1 MKLYHFTYEEA
12 LPSILA
18 EGLYRGEI
26 PLSRTTI
33 MPESAV
39 WLTTDQTPDGHG
51 LGYAHA
57 RVATPE
63 LAAAYKVPVGTTL
76 HFPDKK
82 KIRIQVDFKTSKAR
96 GLHKWL
102 DFAKKEKID
111 RDWLKRLHAGA
122 GDNPR
127 PNTWWLYLGTLPP
140 QTFQAIEVRTP
151 DGVYASVLER
161 PDLLE
166 FVRFER
172 TAA

>member
-57 RVATPE
+57 RVATPQ
-63 LAAAYKVPVGTTL
+63 LAAAYKVPVGPHSISRTR
-76 HFPDKK
+76 KK
-82 KIRIQVDFKTSKAR
+82 SAFRLTSKRAR
-96 GLHKWL
+96 LGVCKWL
-102 DFAKKEKID
+102 DFAK
-111 RDWLKRLHAGA
+111 RKRS
-122 GDNPR
+122 
-127 PNTWWLYLGTLPP
+127 T
-140 QTFQAIEVRTP
+140 AI
-151 DGVYASVLER
+151 G
-161 PDLLE
+161 
-166 FVRFER
+166 
-172 TAA
+172 

>member
-1 MKLYHFTYEEA
+1 M
-12 LPSILA
+12 
-18 EGLYRGEI
+18 
-26 PLSRTTI
+26 
-33 MPESAV
+33 
-39 WLTTDQTPDGHG
+39 
-51 LGYAHA
+51 A
-57 RVATPE
+57 R
-63 LAAAYKVPVGTTL
+63 
-76 HFPDKK
+76 FC
-82 KIRIQVDFKTSKAR
+82 
-96 GLHKWL
+96 
-102 DFAKKEKID
+102 KKEKID